1 MEILKSNFEK
11 LKIKYFHSNREEKL
25 QNIKFAPNTSLN
37 RTKTF

>member
-1 MEILKSNFEK
+1 MDIFTHNQ
-11 LKIKYFHSNREEKL
+11 EEKL